1 MNKTSANTN
10 NATEHGKPAAQ
21 FTSGIP
27 TVAGSVPPA
36 IAGRVQAGPALQSEY
51 GRLPRP
57 GEREPISGLARSTL
71 LELDESLP
79 LGERF
84 IIRIRKRGKQRGAT
98 LIVADRLRAVLAN
111 EVERQLGT
119 SQPPQP

>member
-1 MNKTSANTN
+1 MTANNSDNN

-79 LGERF
+79 ISERF

-98 LIVADRLRAVLAN
+98 LIVADRLRAVLSK

-119 SQPPQP
+119 SQPAQP